1 MKTTKIS
8 KILLIIAIILAIV
21 TIGMFFYKNSCYQEY
36 RRYGNNH
43 SSDDMKLKNRQITQ
57 NEYENFQEKQS
68 DLHQKER
75 TAATISYISAG
86 GAIVALV
93 GGISMKIIEKKKNNN
108 QL

>member
-1 MKTTKIS
+1 
-8 KILLIIAIILAIV
+8 
-21 TIGMFFYKNSCYQEY
+21 
-36 RRYGNNH
+36 
-43 SSDDMKLKNRQITQ
+43 MKLKNRQITQ
-57 NEYENFQEKQS
+57 SEYENFQEKQS

-86 GAIVALV
+86 GTIVALV